1 MRWVTGNMAADGKL
15 EEAKAQCLV
24 SVSST
29 SRRKSDRQRRLK
41 QDPMHTVE
49 ARTQRKYDEDLFQE
63 NVTDEGV
70 VRFHL

>member
-1 MRWVTGNMAADGKL
+1 
-15 EEAKAQCLV
+15 
-24 SVSST
+24 
-29 SRRKSDRQRRLK
+29 
-41 QDPMHTVE
+41 MHTVE